1 MNHNDFTIESP
12 TGEPEHDERLIRET
26 LAYLAREEALHC
38 IQIASLTASL
48 TAGVLAES
56 PHGTTTF
63 LVARRGNAVV
73 GAGSITGAFHM
84 MLSRVADDGMP
95 SALVDELLIRETR
108 IPGVMGNDRD
118 AQAFANAWS
127 ARTGARI
134 VPGMRQAIM
143 ECREVRPPR
152 GVRGTW
158 QRAGEDDWAWILPW
172 LREFADEAEHTNLA
186 TNPDAGEAILSSV
199 QPPGGM
205 FVWRNAE
212 GQPVSFAGYKG
223 QTLNGVRIG
232 PVYTH
237 PDHRRH
243 GYGSA
248 VTAIATQALR
258 DEGHRFVCL
267 YTDLAN
273 PTSNHIYAGIGYEP
287 VATSVVLRFA

>member
-1 MNHNDFTIESP
+1 MIRDEITIESP
-12 TGEPEHDERLIRET
+12 TGEPEHDDRLMRET
-26 LAYLAREEALHC
+26 MAYLSREEALHC
-38 IQIASLTASL
+38 IQLSVA
-48 TAGVLAES
+48 LADS
-56 PHGTTTF
+56 PHGATTF
-63 LVARRGNAVV
+63 LVAKRGDNVV
-73 GAGSITGAFHM
+73 GVGSMTGAFNM
-84 MLSRVADDGMP
+84 LLSRVADDDVAP
-95 SALVDELLIRETR
+95 ALADELLTGEIA
-108 IPGVMGNDRD
+108 IPGVMGNERD
-118 AQAFANAWS
+118 ALTFAAAWH

-143 ECREVRPPR
+143 ECREVRSPAA
-152 GVRGTW
+152 VSGTW
-158 QRAGEDDWAWILPW
+158 QRAEERDWEWILPW
-172 LREFADEAEHTNLA
+172 LQEFANEAEHTNLA
-186 TNPDAGEAILSSV
+186 TNPDAGQTILRSV

-248 VTAIATQALR
+248 VTAVATQTLL
-258 DEGHRFVCL
+258 DEGHQFVCL

-273 PTSNHIYAGIGYEP
+273 PTSNHIYAEIGYDP